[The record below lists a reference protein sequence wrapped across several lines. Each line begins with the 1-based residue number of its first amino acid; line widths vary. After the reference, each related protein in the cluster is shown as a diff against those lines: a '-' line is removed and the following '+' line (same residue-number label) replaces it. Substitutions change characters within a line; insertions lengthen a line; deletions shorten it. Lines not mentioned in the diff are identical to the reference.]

1 MKHRLLLARSLIN
14 NPELLILDEPTTGL
28 DPRSRHS
35 VWDKLNQLK
44 AKGTTLVLTTHY
56 MEEAEKLCDRV
67 AIMDLGKIV
76 AIDTPTNLI
85 AMHGGNLEDV
95 YLKLT
100 GRKLIGDRLEIKR
113 ALRVWQR
120 HLTVYT
126 KLYKSSFAL
135 NFAEPILYLTAMGLG
150 LGAFVTQIN
159 GMPYINFIAPGI
171 IASSSMFAVIYE
183 CTYGTYVRIVFQK
196 TFDAILATPVGI
208 DDLIAGEMI
217 WGATKSILYGTTI
230 IIVISIFGLVASP
243 LIVLV
248 IPLLFISGLIF
259 AEISLIVVAKVPG
272 IDSFNY
278 FYTLVMTPMFLFSG
292 IFFPLD
298 SMPPIVTQIAFFTPL
313 YHLVNICRSF
323 ALGQIT
329 APVIDIIWIIVV
341 VVILAPYPFRLM
353 RKHILK

>member
-1 MKHRLLLARSLIN
+1 
-14 NPELLILDEPTTGL
+14 
-28 DPRSRHS
+28 
-35 VWDKLNQLK
+35 LK
-44 AKGTTLVLTTHY
+44 V
-56 MEEAEKLCDRV
+56 
-67 AIMDLGKIV
+67 
-76 AIDTPTNLI
+76 
-85 AMHGGNLEDV
+85 
-95 YLKLT
+95 
-100 GRKLIGDRLEIKR
+100 KR

-135 NFAEPILYLTAMGLG
+135 NFAEPILYLAAMGLG
-150 LGAFVTQIN
+150 LGAFVKEIK

-196 TFDAILATPVGI
+196 TFEAILATPVNI

-217 WGATKSILYGTTI
+217 WGATKSVMYGTTI
-230 IIVISIFGLVASP
+230 IIVISLFGLVASP

-248 IPLLFISGLIF
+248 IPLLFITGIIF

-298 SMPPIVTQIAFFTPL
+298 SMPSIVTKIAFFTPL

-323 ALGQIT
+323 SSGNVSH
-329 APVIDIIWIIVV
+329 VIGDLIWLLIVAS
-341 VVILAPYPFRLM
+341 ILAPYPFRLM
-353 RKHILK
+353 RKRVIH